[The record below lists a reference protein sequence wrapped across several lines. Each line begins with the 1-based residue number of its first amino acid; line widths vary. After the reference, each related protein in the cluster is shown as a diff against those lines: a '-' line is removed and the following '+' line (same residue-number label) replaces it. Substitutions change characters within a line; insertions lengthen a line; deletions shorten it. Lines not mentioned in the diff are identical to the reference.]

1 MRFAPRAEREPLFV
15 LGCRVDAIDGGEAVR
30 RIVDLA
36 HHDGEGALVVTLG
49 TEMVV
54 HAQRDAR
61 FRETVNAS
69 ALALCDTVGIMLAAR
84 LQGARIAERV
94 AGVDLLDP
102 LCAAFAREAIPVY
115 FLGAK
120 GETARRAADT
130 LCARHTGLRVAG
142 ARDGYFAAAEDD
154 AVAAQVA
161 ASGARVLF
169 AGLGSPRQE
178 FWIREHLAQTGCT
191 VGIGVGGSFDVIA
204 GNVVRAPA
212 LWRRLNVEWLYRLV
226 QEPHRWRRQLALPY
240 FVWLV
245 LGERARA
252 RLTRRLS

>member
-1 MRFAPRAEREPLFV
+1 MRLAPQAEREPLFV
-15 LGCRVDAIDGGEAVR
+15 LGCRVDAIDSAEAVR

-36 HHDGEGALVVTLG
+36 SHDGNALVVTLG

-54 HAQRDAR
+54 HAQRNAR
-61 FRETVNAS
+61 FRDTVNTS
-69 ALALCDTVGIMLAAR
+69 ALALCDTVGIVLAAR
-84 LQGARIAERV
+84 LQGGRVAERV

-102 LCAAFAREAIPVY
+102 LCAACAREAIPVY

-120 GETARRAADT
+120 GDTARRAADT
-130 LCARHTGLRVAG
+130 LRARHPGLCVAG
-142 ARDGYFAAAEDD
+142 TRDGYFAASEDH
-154 AVAAQVA
+154 AVAAQVRS
-161 ASGARVLF
+161 SGARVLL

-178 FWIREHLAQTGCT
+178 MWIREHLPQTGCA

-226 QEPHRWRRQLALPY
+226 QEPHRWRRQLALPH

-252 RLTRRLS
+252 RFIRRLS